1 MIRNKPRTR
10 VTSTRLELGSSVRK
24 LVTSEMTV
32 LDLETTLGLW
42 GGVVG
47 VAGV

>member
-10 VTSTRLELGSSVRK
+10 VTSTRIELGSSVRK
-24 LVTSEMTV
+24 LRTSEM
-32 LDLETTLGLW
+32 DLEATVEAGLC